1 MFSRARLLAFLGTFL
16 ALAACVPPW
25 CAPIPERVSRHGTTV
40 VQSHDARR
48 PS

>member
-25 CAPIPERVSRHGTTV
+25 CAPIPERVSGTTIV
-40 VQSHDARR
+40 RSHDARR